1 MDNKLIKVSICS
13 GTACFVMGGSELLLL
28 EDELPEA
35 WRGRVSLE
43 ASPCLGYCK
52 DRSCGR
58 APFVSLDGERLDAVT
73 MPALLSRIGEKLGQ
87 TAIQPNETREG

>member
-1 MDNKLIKVSICS
+1 MDGDKLKVIICS

-35 WRGRVSLE
+35 WRGRVSVE
-43 ASPCLGYCK
+43 ASPCLGSCK

-58 APFVSLDGERLDAVT
+58 APFVKVGGEDLAGAT
-73 MPALLSRIGEKLGQ
+73 MPALLALIGRKLG
-87 TAIQPNETREG
+87 ETLGG

>member
-1 MDNKLIKVSICS
+1 MDGDVLKIIICS

-35 WRGRVSLE
+35 WRGRVAVE
-43 ASPCLGYCK
+43 AAPCLGFCK

-58 APFVSLDGERLDAVT
+58 APFVEVGGEGLASAT
-73 MPALLSRIGEKLGQ
+73 MPALLALIGRKLGEKSGD
-87 TAIQPNETREG
+87 